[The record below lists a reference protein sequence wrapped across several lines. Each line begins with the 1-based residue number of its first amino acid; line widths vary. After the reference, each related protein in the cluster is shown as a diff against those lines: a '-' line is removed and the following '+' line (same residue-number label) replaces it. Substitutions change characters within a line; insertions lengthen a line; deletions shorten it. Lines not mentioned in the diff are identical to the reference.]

1 MIIEKFSELDELT
14 SYLKNTERELISKAL
29 KYSEKA
35 HNKQLRKSKNNKTRF
50 IKIH

>member
-29 KYSEKA
+29 KYSETPT
-35 HNKQLRKSKNNKTRF
+35 KQNHKT
-50 IKIH
+50 